1 MRSYTDLPRATRLT
15 IFLVVALFALS
26 AIVLLVFRVARSGAL
41 PSTTVAGVD
50 VGGMNGEE
58 LRRAL
63 REVQQE
69 RGADELVVS
78 PSDDD
83 ASGEGS
89 AEPEGSVATSG
100 TDMGY
105 RIDVASTANNVLE
118 RGRQGNPLA
127 AFADHLVATF
137 GTVTE
142 EPIDG
147 FDEEEFR
154 SWLERNDGEL
164 STPPFPGGVEFR
176 GSNVTPLYP
185 EAGIVL
191 DEREL
196 ESKALGATRDR
207 GDDSIVVATEE
218 AEPPTTDA
226 DVDELVEAAEDLVAG
241 PVTLTRSNGSLIISP
256 REIGAA
262 TDVAAIEEDDET
274 RLELRVRA
282 AALERRVGDRV
293 AELETEPQDASF
305 QFSGSSVNVVPSVEG
320 FEFVPKTA
328 ARQVMRV
335 ASKSDR
341 TGELKGRTVEA
352 DFSTRDAKDL
362 RITEQVSSF
371 TTSHSCCEPRV
382 TNIHLIADMLDGVVI
397 EPGESFS
404 LNDFVG
410 PRTTANGFVAAPA
423 ISDGEFVEEVGGGI
437 SQFATT
443 FFNAI
448 YFGGY
453 DFLEYQAHSYYIS
466 RYPMGREA
474 TISTP
479 APDLAFLNDSDAGIY
494 VDTSYTDTSITVT
507 FYGNVDGE
515 IESVSGSPYNFTKP
529 ERECRTNPDLSRGE
543 EVVVQTGYE
552 GFDIDVTRIFPSG
565 AEEEFFTR
573 YQSGPTIVERRKC

>member
-1 MRSYTDLPRATRLT
+1 MRSYTDLPRAARLT
-15 IFLVVALFALS
+15 IFLVVVLFALG
-26 AIVLLVFRVARSGAL
+26 AIVLLIFRVARSGAL
-41 PSTTVAGVD
+41 PGTTVVGVD
-50 VGGMNGEE
+50 VGGMDGKE

-63 REVQQE
+63 REVQEE
-69 RGADELVVS
+69 RGADELKVS

-83 ASGEGS
+83 T
-89 AEPEGSVATSG
+89 VVTTSG

-105 RIDVASTANNVLE
+105 RIDVVATANNVLE
-118 RGRQGNPLA
+118 RGKQGNPLA
-127 AFADHLVATF
+127 ALTDHLVSTF

-142 EPIDG
+142 EPIDS
-147 FDEEEFR
+147 FNEEEFR

-164 STPPFPGGVEFR
+164 STQPFPGGIELE
-176 GSNVTPLYP
+176 GSKVTPLYP
-185 EAGIVL
+185 EPGVVL
-191 DEREL
+191 DESEL
-196 ESKALGATRDR
+196 ESKALGATRAP
-207 GDDSIVVATEE
+207 GEGTIIVATEE
-218 AEPPTTDA
+218 SEPPTTDA
-226 DVDELVEAAEDLVAG
+226 DVDELVETAEDLVSG
-241 PVTLTRSNGSLIISP
+241 PVTLTRPNGNLTISP
-256 REIGAA
+256 KEIGA
-262 TDVAAIEEDDET
+262 TTNVAVIEEDDET
-274 RLELRVRA
+274 RLDLRLKAV
-282 AALERRVGDRV
+282 ALQRKVGDRV
-293 AELETEPQDASF
+293 AQLETEPQDATF
-305 QFSGSSVNVVPSVEG
+305 QLSGSAVNVVPSVEG
-320 FEFVPKTA
+320 FEFAPQTT
-328 ARQVMRV
+328 ARQVLKV
-335 ASKSDR
+335 ASR
-341 TGELKGRTVEA
+341 RNRMGELKGKTVEA
-352 DFSTRDAKDL
+352 DFTTKDAKGL
-362 RITEQVSSF
+362 KITEQVSSF
-371 TTSHSCCEPRV
+371 TTAHSCCEPRV
-382 TNIHLIADMLDGVVI
+382 TNIHLIADMVDGVVI

-410 PRTTANGFVAAPA
+410 PRTAANGFVGAPA

-515 IESVSGSPYNFTKP
+515 IESESGAPHNFTRP

-552 GFDIDVTRIFPSG
+552 GFDIEVTRIFPSG
-565 AEEEFFTR
+565 DEEDFFTR
-573 YQSGPTIVERRKC
+573 YQNGPTVVERRKC

>member
-1 MRSYTDLPRATRLT
+1 MRSYTDIPRATRLT

-26 AIVLLVFRVARSGAL
+26 AILLLIFRVARSGAL
-41 PSTTVAGVD
+41 PGTTVVGVD
-50 VGGMNGEE
+50 VGGMDGEE

-63 REVQQE
+63 REVQEE
-69 RGADELVVS
+69 RGADELMVA

-83 ASGEGS
+83 ARGPGS
-89 AEPEGSVATSG
+89 AGSQDGVTTSG

-105 RIDVASTANNVLE
+105 RIDVVSTARNVLE
-118 RGRQGNPLA
+118 RGRQGNLLA
-127 AFADHLVATF
+127 ALADHLVSTF

-142 EPIDG
+142 EPIDS

-164 STPPFPGGVEFR
+164 STQPFPGGVEFK
-176 GSNVTPLYP
+176 GSNVTPVYP

-191 DEREL
+191 DEGEL
-196 ESKALGATRDR
+196 ESKALGATRATGEDT
-207 GDDSIVVATEE
+207 IIVATEE
-218 AEPPTTDA
+218 AEPPTTDT
-226 DVDELVEAAEDLVAG
+226 DVDEVVETAENLVSG
-241 PVTLTRSNGSLIISP
+241 PVTLTRPNGNLTISP

-262 TDVAAIEEDDET
+262 TAVEVIEEDNET
-274 RLELRVRA
+274 QLDLRVRA
-282 AALERRVGDRV
+282 MALQRKVGDRV
-293 AELETEPQDASF
+293 AQLETDPQDATF
-305 QFSGSSVNVVPSVEG
+305 QLSGSTVDVLPSVEG
-320 FEFVPKTA
+320 FEFVPKTTA
-328 ARQVMRV
+328 KQVMKV
-335 ASKSDR
+335 ASKRNR
-341 TGELKGRTVEA
+341 TGELKGETVEA
-352 DFSTRDAKDL
+352 DFSTKDAKGL
-362 RITEQVSSF
+362 KITEQVSSF

-382 TNIHLIADMLDGVVI
+382 TNIHLIADMVDGVVI

-410 PRTTANGFVAAPA
+410 PRTEANGFVGAPA

-494 VDTSYTDTSITVT
+494 VDTSYTDTSISVT

-515 IESVSGSPYNFTKP
+515 IESVSGAPYNFTRP
-529 ERECRTNPDLSRGE
+529 ERECRTNPDLGKGE

-552 GFDIDVTRIFPSG
+552 GFDIEVTRIFPSG
-565 AEEEFFTR
+565 GEEDFFTQ